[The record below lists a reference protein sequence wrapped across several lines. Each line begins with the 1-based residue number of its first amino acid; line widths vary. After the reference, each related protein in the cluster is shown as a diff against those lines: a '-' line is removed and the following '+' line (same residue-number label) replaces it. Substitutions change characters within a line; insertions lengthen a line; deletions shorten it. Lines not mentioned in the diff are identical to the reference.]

1 MRETGNIFERQQLAK
16 LLSTDKIEVVG
27 ISGVNHKIEIYP
39 VSFSDGR
46 EIEKDLLK
54 LKLICIDLDIPK
66 GILVV
71 AKDIKISEEIE
82 KMAKDSKIIL
92 VKSVSEEEHES

>member
-1 MRETGNIFERQQLAK
+1 MRREDDVFKRQQLSK

-39 VSFSDGR
+39 VSFSDGE

-71 AKDIKISEEIE
+71 TKDIKISEEIE
-82 KMAKDSKIIL
+82 RMAKDSEIIL
-92 VKSVSEEEHES
+92 VKSLSEEEGEH

>member
-1 MRETGNIFERQQLAK
+1 MKRADDVFERQQLSK

-39 VSFSDGR
+39 VSFTDGQ
-46 EIEKDLLK
+46 EIEKDLLR
-54 LKLICIDLDIPK
+54 LKLICIDLDVPK

-71 AKDIKISEEIE
+71 TKDIKISEEIE
-82 KMAKDSKIIL
+82 RMARNSEIIL
-92 VKSVSEEEHES
+92 VKSVSEEDTEK